1 MHSAL
6 YPGLDGWV
14 QTGSQQI
21 PQDDGGLAG
30 RAVCD
35 GQRPNRKPNL
45 ENGIHYLILAQAQG
59 TAKPSFTASLIERN
73 ANPSMEQELIFKW
86 ASASFYGGKESPD
99 LV

>member
-1 MHSAL
+1 MNSAL

-14 QTGSQQI
+14 QARSQKI
-21 PQDDGGLAG
+21 PQDDGGFA
-30 RAVCD
+30 RPAVCD
-35 GQRPNRKPNL
+35 GQRPSCKPNFGH
-45 ENGIHYLILAQAQG
+45 GIHYLILAQAQG

-86 ASASFYGGKESPD
+86 ASASFYAGKESLD

>member
-14 QTGSQQI
+14 QARSQKI
-21 PQDDGGLAG
+21 PQDDGGFA
-30 RAVCD
+30 RPAVCD
-35 GQRPNRKPNL
+35 GQGSSCRPNL

-73 ANPSMEQELIFKW
+73 VNPSMEQELMFKW
-86 ASASFYGGKESPD
+86 ASTSFYGGKESPD